1 MIVNISFIDNKDE
14 NNKIIGFIANFNAT
28 EGEYNSS
35 SSVAINL
42 DNPVDSLSNSERL
55 KKIDMNSTIKS
66 LKNDLINKG
75 ANITKMIIQL

>member
-35 SSVAINL
+35 SSVTINL

-55 KKIDMNSTIKS
+55 KKININSIIRF
-66 LKNDLINKG
+66 LKDDLISKG
-75 ANITKMIIQL
+75 ANITKMVIQL